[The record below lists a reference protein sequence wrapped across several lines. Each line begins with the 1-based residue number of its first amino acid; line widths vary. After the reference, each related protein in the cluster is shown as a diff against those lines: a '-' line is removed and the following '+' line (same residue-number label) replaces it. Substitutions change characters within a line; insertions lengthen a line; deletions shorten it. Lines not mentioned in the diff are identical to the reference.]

1 MDILEF
7 AINME
12 IEGEKFYDDLAK
24 KNKDNSISI
33 VMQMLAKD
41 EKEHANILRNRKLNM
56 PEDQQKNNSTL
67 TEAESIFKKAKSFK
81 DIVKQTPDQLD
92 TYRLAL
98 EKEQQSIDLYQ
109 RLLLKTPD
117 DKVKQIFE
125 FLINQEKEHYKIIE
139 ELVLMLKHAED
150 WVEDAE
156 FGLRTEEY

>member
-12 IEGEKFYDDLAK
+12 IEGEKFYNDLAE

-41 EKEHANILRNRKLNM
+41 EKEHANILRNRKLDV
-56 PEDQQKNNSTL
+56 PEDLQNNNSTL
-67 TEAESIFKKAKSFK
+67 TEAENIFKKAKSFK

-156 FGLRTEEY
+156 FGLRTEQY

>member
-1 MDILEF
+1 MDIFEF
-7 AINME
+7 AINTE
-12 IEGEKFYDDLAK
+12 IEGEKFYTDLAE
-24 KNKDNSISI
+24 KNKNNSISV
-33 VMQMLAKD
+33 VMEMLAKD
-41 EKEHANILRNRKLNM
+41 EKEHANILRSRKLDM
-56 PEDQQKNNSTL
+56 PEDLQEINTTL
-67 TEAESIFKKAKSFK
+67 TEAESIFKKIKNFK
-81 DIVKQTPDQLD
+81 DIIKETPDQLD

-117 DKVKQIFE
+117 DRVKQIFE

-156 FGLRTEEY
+156 FGIRKEEY